1 MALARVLLVV
11 LQLWIFGPSA
21 VPPSEAADTAT
32 ASAASGARQPA
43 RGAAALPYTIS
54 ARSKAVRT
62 LLQTIPV
69 MPFGAPAT
77 NATVDPQL
85 ARDIELQAV
94 ALEQGTRSVSVWF
107 VCGCVGVWVC
117 GCVCV
122 CVYVCLCVRVWVCM
136 CVCVCVCVMH
146 ACICVCV
153 CMYVC
158 MYVCIYVC
166 I

>member
-11 LQLWIFGPSA
+11 LQLWTFGPAA
-21 VPPSEAADTAT
+21 VPPSECLAADAAT
-32 ASAASGARQPA
+32 ASAASGAGPPA
-43 RGAAALPYTIS
+43 RGAAALPYAIS

-94 ALEQGTRSVSVWF
+94 ALEQGTRSVFVW
-107 VCGCVGVWVC
+107 C
-117 GCVCV
+117 
-122 CVYVCLCVRVWVCM
+122 
-136 CVCVCVCVMH
+136 CVCVCVCV
-146 ACICVCV
+146 CVSE
-153 CMYVC
+153 
-158 MYVCIYVC
+158 
-166 I
+166 